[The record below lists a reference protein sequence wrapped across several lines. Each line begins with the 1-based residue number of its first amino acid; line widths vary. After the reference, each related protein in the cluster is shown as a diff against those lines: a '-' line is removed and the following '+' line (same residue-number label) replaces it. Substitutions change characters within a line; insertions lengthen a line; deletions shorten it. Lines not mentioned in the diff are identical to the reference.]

1 MYYFLKKEEIAALQL
16 NENDSKITHKFK
28 CPVYRNSARA
38 GSSNDQAKNYI
49 TSIDLD
55 CKENPEFWVLRGICM
70 ILENND

>member
-1 MYYFLKKEEIAALQL
+1 MLLTE
-16 NENDSKITHKFK
+16 NEQGNQPTNKFK
-28 CPVYRNSARA
+28 CPAYRNSARA

-55 CKENPEFWVLRGICM
+55 CRENPEFWVLRGICL